1 MPAAAA
7 RSILVDDPVPLGDV
21 VLAPQELTGVS
32 PAQLARQMT
41 EHLVV
46 AAPDTDAEALW
57 ALRNTFPHAPLSQ
70 RVAAL
75 AALMRR

>member
-1 MPAAAA
+1 MPTATP
-7 RSILVDDPVPLGDV
+7 RPILVDDPVPLGDV

-46 AAPDTDAEALW
+46 AAPDTHTEALSV
-57 ALRNTFPHAPLSQ
+57 LRNTFPHAPLSA
-70 RVAAL
+70 RV

>member
-1 MPAAAA
+1 MRAAAPRPA
-7 RSILVDDPVPLGDV
+7 ILVDDPIPFGDV

-46 AAPDTDAEALW
+46 AAPDTHAEALSV
-57 ALRNTFPHAPLSQ
+57 LRTSFPHAPLSA
-70 RVAAL
+70 RV

>member
-1 MPAAAA
+1 MRAAAPHPA
-7 RSILVDDPVPLGDV
+7 ILVDDPVPLGDV

-57 ALRNTFPHAPLSQ
+57 VLRTSFPHAPLSA
-70 RVAAL
+70 RV